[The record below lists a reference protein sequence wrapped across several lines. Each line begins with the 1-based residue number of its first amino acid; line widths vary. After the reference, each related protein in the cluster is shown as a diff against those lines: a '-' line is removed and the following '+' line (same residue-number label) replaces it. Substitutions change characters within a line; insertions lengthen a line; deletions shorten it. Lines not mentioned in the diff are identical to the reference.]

1 MIYLTAIN
9 MYLSETRHVL
19 LDVEII
25 FNHCLLLKNVQ
36 LMQGQHRLFFQ
47 FPQNNHGRL
56 VYPLSKNLSNDLL
69 QQITEY
75 YYQLLPDS
83 H

>member
-9 MYLSETRHVL
+9 MYLSETRNVL
-19 LDVEII
+19 LEGEII

-36 LMQGQHRLFFQ
+36 LMQGQHRLFLQ
-47 FPQNNHGRL
+47 FPQNNYGRL
-56 VYPLSKNLSNDLL
+56 VYPLSKNLYNELL

-75 YYQLLPDS
+75 YYQLRPDS